1 MAATITDLLIILLLA
16 GSIGYGVV
24 MSRRVQKLMAAL
36 EDLEPLVREFSS
48 AVDKSESS
56 VAALRQNLDDTR
68 LAQTAPAAEP
78 AATQGAAMTVAPD
91 PEVPAFSSRRHS
103 APRRLPGVQ
112 VVRNKQ
118 DLVRR
123 FFETSRSESRA

>member
-1 MAATITDLLIILLLA
+1 MAATITDLLILLLLA
-16 GSIGYGVV
+16 GSIGYGLVIT
-24 MSRRVQKLMAAL
+24 RRVQRLMAAL
-36 EDLEPLVREFSS
+36 EELEPLVREFSK

-56 VAALRQNLDDTR
+56 VEALRENLEAR
-68 LAQTAPAAEP
+68 RQEAPEMPAPQPAADSAE
-78 AATQGAAMTVAPD
+78 TMT
-91 PEVPAFSSRRHS
+91 PAFTSRRHPT
-103 APRRLPGVQ
+103 PRRLPGVQ

>member
-1 MAATITDLLIILLLA
+1 MAATITDILIILLLI
-16 GSIGYGVV
+16 GSVGYGV
-24 MSRRVQKLMAAL
+24 MISRRVQRLMASL
-36 EDLEPLVREFSS
+36 EELEPLVREFSE

-56 VAALRQNLDDTR
+56 VTALRDNL
-68 LAQTAPAAEP
+68 AEGL
-78 AATQGAAMTVAPD
+78 ATQEDAGDDSA
-91 PEVPAFSSRRHS
+91 PAFSSRRQ
-103 APRRLPGVQ
+103 PQRRLPGVQ